1 MKTMTITAK
10 VPDNVAALL
19 ARNHPEEWAA
29 EAMGAGLACF
39 VQDWWPGDAVRFG
52 VGYEEARE
60 AFDVQS
66 VHFESA
72 KRGARM
78 GRALQAA
85 AS

>member
-1 MKTMTITAK
+1 MMKMVLEAEI
-10 VPDNVAALL
+10 PDNVAELL
-19 ARNHPEEWAA
+19 ARNCPEEWAA

-39 VQDWWPGDAVRFG
+39 VQDWWPGDAVRLG
-52 VGYEEARE
+52 VGYEEARD

-66 VHFESA
+66 VHFESV
-72 KRGARM
+72 KPGARM